1 MIVLIQSN
9 CIFHFEQT
17 SFLIIHR
24 LIQIMVLT
32 VQMVN
37 KIRNNLEKNT
47 ITVSEKTK
55 KP

>member
-1 MIVLIQSN
+1 MTVLMPSN

-17 SFLIIHR
+17 SFLIIHGPT
-24 LIQIMVLT
+24 QIMVLT

-55 KP
+55 KL